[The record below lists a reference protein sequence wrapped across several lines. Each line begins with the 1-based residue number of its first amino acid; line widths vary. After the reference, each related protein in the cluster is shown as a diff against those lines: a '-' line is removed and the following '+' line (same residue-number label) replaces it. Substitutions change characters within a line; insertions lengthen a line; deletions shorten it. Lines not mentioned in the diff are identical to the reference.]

1 MPSSLNPSR
10 REFAKSVAAVAVA
23 PLLGGLSA
31 CTVAPPPA
39 APGPAPAVP
48 LPGGP
53 PLPSPAAPAS
63 GPGAEA
69 GQEEDRRVEPLLAVI
84 VARHGDRL
92 TPEELEE
99 VRRAIAGNLRAA
111 DRLRDFELPISV
123 EPGFPFRVPPGSGR

>member
-1 MPSSLNPSR
+1 MPSPPSPSR

-31 CTVAPPPA
+31 CTAAPPPA
-39 APGPAPAVP
+39 APAPSMP
-48 LPGGP
+48 PPGAP
-53 PLPSPAAPAS
+53 PLPSAAAP
-63 GPGAEA
+63 GPGPEA
-69 GQEEDRRVEPLLAVI
+69 GEEDRRVEPLLAVV

-99 VRRAIAGNLRAA
+99 VRGAIAGNLRAA

-123 EPGFPFRVPPGSGR
+123 EPGFPFRVLPGGGR